1 MAERLS
7 THARVLTHAENCS
20 LSVTALSQL
29 HLHSHLIAATLSIMS
44 L

>member
-1 MAERLS
+1 MAEQLS
-7 THARVLTHAENCS
+7 MHARVLTHAENCY